1 MPQST
6 ITAAAETMHR
16 IASVRLYTAARG
28 ERAARSPRGQRLM
41 DVRERALET
50 LRSGGTI
57 PVFPLPDLVFFPHA
71 SLPLH
76 IFEPRYRE
84 MTEDALRGDR
94 LIAMALLK
102 PGWERGYD
110 GNPEIFPL
118 ACAGLIEEEARLPDG
133 RFNIRLWGVT
143 RVEVLSFEKESPYR
157 VARVRVLDDR
167 NEVDGPGVEEDKRR
181 LFASCAGLLQEISGR
196 VSQPL
201 ALDSDIPFA
210 AVVNTLCQSLAMET
224 QLKMTLLGLDDV
236 RERCR
241 LLAEILQERWR
252 GIPMRQAARQD
263 PAGEDVH

>member
-1 MPQST
+1 ME
-6 ITAAAETMHR
+6 AW
-16 IASVRLYTAARG
+16 V
-28 ERAARSPRGQRLM
+28 
-41 DVRERALET
+41 RALET
-50 LRSGGTI
+50 LRSRGTV

-102 PGWERGYD
+102 PGWEKGYG

-133 RFNIRLWGVT
+133 RFNIRLRGLA
-143 RVEVLSFEKESPYR
+143 RVEVRSFEKESPYR
-157 VARVRVLDDR
+157 VARVRVLEDR
-167 NEVDGPGVEEDKRR
+167 NERDGPGVEEDKKR
-181 LFASCAGLLQEISGR
+181 LLASCAGLLQEITGR
-196 VSQPL
+196 VSQAL
-201 ALDSDIPFA
+201 ALDTDVPFA

-224 QLKMTLLGLDDV
+224 QVKMKLLGLDDV

-252 GIPMRQAARQD
+252 EIALRQAASGD

>member
-1 MPQST
+1 M
-6 ITAAAETMHR
+6 E
-16 IASVRLYTAARG
+16 
-28 ERAARSPRGQRLM
+28 ERA
-41 DVRERALET
+41 RALEA
-50 LRSGGTI
+50 LRSRGTV

-71 SLPLH
+71 SLSLH
-76 IFEPRYRE
+76 IFEPRYRQ

-94 LIAMALLK
+94 LVAMALLK
-102 PGWERGYD
+102 PGWERAYD

-167 NEVDGPGVEEDKRR
+167 NERDGPGVEEDKKR
-181 LFASCAGLLQEISGR
+181 LLASCAGLLQEITGR
-196 VSQPL
+196 VSQAL
-201 ALDSDIPFA
+201 ALDTDVPFA
-210 AVVNTLCQSLAMET
+210 AVVNTLCQSLAMEA
-224 QLKMTLLGLDDV
+224 QLKMKLLGLDDV

-252 GIPMRQAARQD
+252 EIALRQAASGD
-263 PAGEDVH
+263 TAGEDVH